1 MTGFNASR
9 GEIVNAVL
17 RSMHCQSD
25 QTARRVA
32 QCVKIPIYPLNPLPQ
47 SAMIKFHLKC
57 DQDHQFESWF
67 QSGAAFDKLVAA
79 KMVNCT
85 ACGSTG
91 VSKMIMAP
99 AISTSNSIAAPKQAD
114 PDLSALKRKVEAHS
128 EYVGGNFAAEARE
141 IHEGTKPERSIYG
154 EANLHEAKK
163 LVDDGIPV
171 MPLPFIPRKK
181 VN

>member
-1 MTGFNASR
+1 MYALPFPSVAK
-9 GEIVNAVL
+9 
-17 RSMHCQSD
+17 
-25 QTARRVA
+25 RVA
-32 QCVKIPIYPLNPLPQ
+32 QCVKTPIYPLNLLSQ
-47 SAMIKFHLKC
+47 SAMIRFHLKC

-85 ACGSTG
+85 ACGSAD

-99 AISTSNSIAAPKQAD
+99 AVSTSNSIAVPKQTD
-114 PDLSALKRKVEAHS
+114 PELAALKKKVEAHS
-128 EYVGGNFAAEARE
+128 EYVGGDFATEARE
-141 IHEGTKPERSIYG
+141 IHEGTKPERPIYG
-154 EANLHEAKK
+154 EANLQEAKK

-171 MPLPFIPRKK
+171 MPLPFVPRKK